1 MKWTTEQQ
9 QAISSRNCG
18 LILSAAAGSGK
29 TAVLV
34 ERLIQQLCD
43 ATHPISADRIIVV
56 TFTND
61 AAMQIRKR
69 LQVSLEEHLQKEPH
83 NKWFRT
89 QQLHLPL
96 VHFVL
101 I

>member
-43 ATHPISADRIIVV
+43 ATHPISADRLIVV
-56 TFTND
+56 TFTNE

-69 LQVSLEEHLQKEPH
+69 LQVS
-83 NKWFRT
+83 
-89 QQLHLPL
+89 
-96 VHFVL
+96 
-101 I
+101 